1 MIPVKDHKNLYR
13 DEESGAIISTDS
25 IAYSQYI
32 KTRSKKRTERDEIE
46 DIKSDIAEIKG
57 LLKEIVRDKGC

>member
-1 MIPVKDHKNLYR
+1 MIPVQDHKNLYR

-25 IAYSQYI
+25 IGYAQYI
-32 KTRSKKRTERDEIE
+32 KSKSKKRIEKDEL
-46 DIKSDIAEIKG
+46 DKIKSDINEIKS

>member
-25 IAYSQYI
+25 IGYAQYM
-32 KTRSKKRTERDEIE
+32 KTRSKKRIERDEIE
-46 DIKSDIAEIKG
+46 EIKSDIAEIKG

>member
-1 MIPVKDHKNLYR
+1 MIPVKDHRNLYR

>member
-1 MIPVKDHKNLYR
+1 MIPVQDHKNLYR

>member
-25 IAYSQYI
+25 IGYAQYM

-46 DIKSDIAEIKG
+46 EIKSDIAEIKG